1 MTFQGGKIFFFAKV
15 PQKWSSFFKK
25 YIVFFVT
32 LGRGGGQTRYDICH
46 IFFFFEGVP
55 KIMEEF
61 EIDYNNF
68 GILGQRN
75 GLGLGL
81 NNMLH

>member
-1 MTFQGGKIFFFAKV
+1 MTFVIFF
-15 PQKWSSFFKK
+15 
-25 YIVFFVT
+25 
-32 LGRGGGQTRYDICH
+32 
-46 IFFFFEGVP
+46 FFFFEGAP